1 MQFLVDCSIF
11 RVTIQ
16 GMSFIWHT
24 HYGNTNNECP
34 KIDPLC
40 REIPLER
47 HDYKCALTYSI
58 CKANINLDRYRA
70 VVIKFNNESIE
81 LTPAL
86 LMDYGLLYQL
96 IFSHP
101 DQTNGFG
108 RKLAVYVLNVL
119 IQDFKLV
126 ELIIESKPPEWSNDE
141 NFYLAQHLI
150 LLKSNHR
157 KHQLFGTETL
167 SPILKWASKNKSDIK
182 G

>member
-86 LMDYGLLYQL
+86 LMDYGLLY
-96 IFSHP
+96 
-101 DQTNGFG
+101 
-108 RKLAVYVLNVL
+108 
-119 IQDFKLV
+119 
-126 ELIIESKPPEWSNDE
+126 
-141 NFYLAQHLI
+141 
-150 LLKSNHR
+150 
-157 KHQLFGTETL
+157 
-167 SPILKWASKNKSDIK
+167 
-182 G
+182 